1 MQGPGCEVPGA
12 KQGDQVEPAQ
22 SRHILVDDE
31 TVAERQVA
39 GHQQLVSVRI
49 APDSEAIGLKREF
62 E

>member
-1 MQGPGCEVPGA
+1 VPGA

-49 APDSEAIGLKREF
+49 APDSEAIDLKREF